1 MFVDDNITTGVEG
14 RSTKVQ
20 AVWHTGVEAGGEK
33 NGQTRA
39 KTRPQGHAPRMRT
52 CSTSR
57 QGSGTTTTAKVYD
70 G

>member
-33 NGQTRA
+33 KRTNARQDPTAGPRTAHAHVQHQQTGQR
-39 KTRPQGHAPRMRT
+39 HDN
-52 CSTSR
+52 
-57 QGSGTTTTAKVYD
+57 D
-70 G
+70 GKSL